1 MENEIR
7 ANLFAVLHKEHRD
20 IESMNYLSI
29 DDYEGIATF
38 INADGSSTTY
48 KVDKNTH
55 VVDAT
60 DDSERKPLQ
69 RGKDK

>member
-1 MENEIR
+1 MENENR

-20 IESMNYLSI
+20 IESMTYLSI
-29 DDYEGIATF
+29 DDYEGVATF

-48 KVDKNTH
+48 KVDINTH

-60 DDSERKPLQ
+60 DDSERKPYAK
-69 RGKDK
+69 R